1 MKTTLM
7 CVFALFTIALTEP
20 SSANGK
26 IVHDDFSVEYG
37 ENVPEAAAELVADRV
52 EAALK
57 LVRAY
62 LAQAPSYSGSP
73 YDWPMKV
80 VIDPD
85 RFGPYQL
92 RNEIYLPEARVL
104 NLFNGVED
112 ARIDLGIVHE
122 VTHVLAASYAR
133 EDRDRFYD
141 DGLAVYLQHRFGF
154 TPNYPDFGQ
163 DLYVAVAKSA
173 KVHGDLVPLAEAEAV
188 RANRKDSVG
197 RKLAYLQEGAFT
209 QFLIENYGLDAY
221 ISIYHGADLKDVT
234 GSTFAELEAAW
245 AKMIRA
251 TPVP

>member
-7 CVFALFTIALTEP
+7 CVFALFTFALTEP

-92 RNEIYLPEARVL
+92 RNEIYLPEAHGVFAIGPNGLSLGQRNKVTMQLGRLRDGDVKVLAEIGVIWRKPEPVLQINRQAIVVESVAILARIARGEHMRHLVNDAKINACVL
-104 NLFNGVED
+104 N
-112 ARIDLGIVHE
+112 A
-122 VTHVLAASYAR
+122 
-133 EDRDRFYD
+133 
-141 DGLAVYLQHRFGF
+141 
-154 TPNYPDFGQ
+154 
-163 DLYVAVAKSA
+163 
-173 KVHGDLVPLAEAEAV
+173 
-188 RANRKDSVG
+188 
-197 RKLAYLQEGAFT
+197 
-209 QFLIENYGLDAY
+209 IE
-221 ISIYHGADLKDVT
+221 
-234 GSTFAELEAAW
+234 
-245 AKMIRA
+245 
-251 TPVP
+251 

>member
-1 MKTTLM
+1 MQKALM
-7 CVFALFTIALTEP
+7 CVFALFTVALTEP
-20 SSANGK
+20 SSASGE
-26 IVHDDFSVEYG
+26 IVRDDFSVEYG
-37 ENVPEAAAELVADRV
+37 ENVPDAAAELVADRV
-52 EAALK
+52 DAALE

-62 LAQAPSYSGSP
+62 LAQAPGYSGPP
-73 YDWPMKV
+73 YEWPMKV

-104 NLFNGVED
+104 NLFSGVDD

-133 EDRDRFYD
+133 KNRDRFYD

-173 KVHGDLVPLAEAEAV
+173 REYGGLVPLAEAEAV
-188 RANRKDSVG
+188 RANRKNSVG

-209 QFLIENYGLDAY
+209 QFLIENYGLNDY
-221 ISIYHGADLKDVT
+221 ISIYQGAEPKDVT
-234 GSTFAELEAAW
+234 GNTFAELEAAW

>member
-1 MKTTLM
+1 MQKAFV
-7 CVFALFTIALTEP
+7 CVFALFVIALTEP
-20 SSANGK
+20 VSANGE

-37 ENVPEAAAELVADRV
+37 ENVPDAAAELVADRV

-62 LAQAPSYSGSP
+62 LAQAPSYSGPP

-133 EDRDRFYD
+133 MNRDRFYD

-163 DLYVAVAKSA
+163 DLYVSVAKSA
-173 KVHGDLVPLAEAEAV
+173 KAYGDLVPLAEAEAV
-188 RANRKDSVG
+188 RANREDSVG

-209 QFLIENYGLDAY
+209 QFLIENFGLDDY
-221 ISIYHGADLKDVT
+221 ISIYQGANPKDVT
-234 GSTFAELEAAW
+234 GRTFAELEAAW
-245 AKMIRA
+245 ATMIRA

>member
-1 MKTTLM
+1 MKTALM
-7 CVFALFTIALTEP
+7 SAVALFAAALNEP
-20 SSANGK
+20 SSASGE
-26 IVHDDFSVEYG
+26 IVRDEFSVEYG
-37 ENVPEAAAELVADRV
+37 ENVPVAAAELVADRV

-57 LVRAY
+57 VVRAY
-62 LAQAPSYSGSP
+62 LGQAPSYSGPP

-85 RFGPYQL
+85 RFAPYQL

-104 NLFNGVED
+104 NLFDGVEG

-122 VTHVLAASYAR
+122 VTHVLASSYAR
-133 EDRDRFYD
+133 KNRDRFYD

-154 TPNYPDFGQ
+154 SPNYPDFGQ

-173 KVHGDLVPLAEAEAV
+173 REYGDLVPLAQAEAV
-188 RANRKDSVG
+188 RANRENSLG

-209 QFLIENYGLDAY
+209 QFLIENYGLDDY
-221 ISIYHGADLKDVT
+221 IAIYQGADPKDVT

-245 AKMIRA
+245 AEIIHA